1 MFNPNQDHT
10 FSIWVRMNFVGNAYQ
25 AFLAED
31 DSSGGILYRYVNNS
45 GGHNGLQLVRSYQSN
60 KGSFSNSTSLTNNT
74 IYNFTFTRSGNTFT
88 AYINGV
94 QQNPNSGSTLGT
106 ITSSDTS
113 FVTPNNIGSDRGG
126 VDDLEGRI
134 YHVLAYSS
142 ALTASE
148 VLHNY
153 AALSGRYVQEPAT
166 LSGISFS
173 LT

>member
-1 MFNPNQDHT
+1 
-10 FSIWVRMNFVGNAYQ
+10 MNFAGGNAYQ

-31 DSSGGILYRYVNNS
+31 NSSGGLLYRYVNNS

-94 QQNPNSGSTLGT
+94 QKNPNSGSTLGT

-113 FVTPNNIGSDRGG
+113 FVTPNNIGSDQGG
-126 VDDLEGRI
+126 VDDLEGRL
-134 YHVLAYSS
+134 YHVSAYNTALS
-142 ALTASE
+142 ASD

-153 AALSGRYVQEPAT
+153 NALRGRYEEKPVI